1 MSGVRS
7 GSLARLGGI
16 LSIFVGVGGLL
27 YGILFAYIVAGSP
40 TWVSRTWL
48 VLAMLGGLGVT
59 GVFIALYERL
69 SPVDHAIA
77 LWATLLGVVAG
88 LGQMLNASV
97 GLGYALNPAPDGAYT
112 TEPDPL
118 GILRFG
124 LNGVAL
130 LIFARVM
137 LRSDLPRGLSYLAVL
152 GGALLVVM
160 YLGRLTGI
168 IDPADRITLIPPI
181 VYGLLVHPVLYV
193 WLGREL
199 WQIRAPQPP

>member
-1 MSGVRS
+1 
-7 GSLARLGGI
+7 LTRLGGI

-48 VLAMLGGLGVT
+48 VLAMLGGLAVT
-59 GVFIALYERL
+59 GVFVALYQQL

-77 LWATLLGVVAG
+77 LWAALLGVVAG

-97 GLGYALNPAPDGAYT
+97 GLGYALNPAPEGAYVS
-112 TEPDPL
+112 EPDPL

-130 LIFARVM
+130 LIFAWVM
-137 LRSDLPRGLSYLAVL
+137 LRSELPKGLTYLAEV
-152 GGALLVVM
+152 GGVLLVVM

-168 IDPADRITLIPPI
+168 IDPAERITLIPPI
-181 VYGLLVHPVLYV
+181 VYGLLVHPVLYA

-199 WQIRAPQPP
+199 LRVRRPAAPTS